1 MKIKDILS
9 SVKHSAHN
17 SVLELDFKKI
27 SYKKEKIEK
36 DSVYFHLN
44 PNKYSIGS
52 IFENSEQIKPVAIIS
67 ESDEAEELFGIP
79 CIKTENARAALSFA
93 YSAFCGIDYSNLKFI
108 GITGTNGKT
117 TTAHLINK
125 ILISEGKRTGVI
137 GTGKIEI
144 LGETIT
150 AFDYSMTTPD
160 PDVLFPSIK
169 RMQADGCEYVIMEV
183 SSHALSF
190 DKVCPI
196 TFDIGIFTNLS
207 HEHLDF
213 HVTMEEYYKSKAKLF
228 ERCKLGIFNI
238 DDEYGRRAYTEA
250 PCKKESIGIL
260 WDADAVA
267 KEPTLK
273 GFYGSSYLY
282 REKDFIFKMN
292 LPLVG
297 AHNIYNSLCAIKAA
311 VALGCRPCVAKR
323 TLEKAAPPD
332 GRFFVIRDE
341 VSVIIDYAHTP
352 AAMENTLKIINTAK
366 KAEQKLI
373 CVFGCGGNRDRS
385 KRPLMGKVAEEAANF
400 VILTE
405 DNSRGE
411 EPMNILNDIASGIS
425 DKSKA
430 AIIPKRKDA
439 IENAILNADDGTV
452 IAVLGKGAEKYN
464 IDSTGIHAYS
474 DEDIIRKALL
484 GRKELSRHNE
494 GRS

>member
-9 SVKHSAHN
+9 SQKHVVPKR
-17 SVLELDFKKI
+17 VLELDFKKI
-27 SYKKEKIEK
+27 SYKKEKIEQ

-44 PNKYSIGS
+44 PKKYSIGS
-52 IFENSEQIKPVAIIS
+52 IFENEEQIKPVAIIGDGDES
-67 ESDEAEELFGIP
+67 EEIFGIP
-79 CIKTENARAALSFA
+79 YIKTENARAALSHA
-93 YSAFCGIDYSNLKFI
+93 YSAFCGIDYSSLKFI

-117 TTAHLINK
+117 TTAHLINE
-125 ILISEGKRTGVI
+125 ILKSEGKRTGVI

-144 LGETIT
+144 LGETVSS
-150 AFDYSMTTPD
+150 FDYSMTTPD

-169 RMQADGCEYVIMEV
+169 RMQEDGCEYVIMEV
-183 SSHALSF
+183 SSHALCF
-190 DKVCPI
+190 EKVCPI

-213 HVTMEEYYKSKAKLF
+213 HITMEEYYKSKLKLF
-228 ERCKLGIFNI
+228 KRCKLGIFNI

-250 PCKKESIGIL
+250 PCKKESVGVL

-267 KEPTLK
+267 KEPKLK
-273 GFYGSSYLY
+273 GFSGSSYLY

-311 VALGCRPCVAKR
+311 VASGCRPCVAKR
-323 TLEKAAPPD
+323 TLEKVAPPD
-332 GRFFVIRDE
+332 GRFFVIDDE
-341 VSVIIDYAHTP
+341 ISVIIDYAHTP

-373 CVFGCGGNRDRS
+373 CVFGCGGERDKA
-385 KRPLMGKVAEEAANF
+385 KRPLMGSIAERLSDF

-411 EPMNILNDIASGIS
+411 DAINILNEIASGIS
-425 DKSKA
+425 DKSKTA
-430 AIIPKRKDA
+430 TIPKRTDA
-439 IENAILNADDGTV
+439 IENAVLNADKGTV
-452 IAVLGKGAEKYN
+452 IAILGKGAEKYN
-464 IDSTGIHAYS
+464 IDSKGIRAYS
-474 DEDIIRKALL
+474 DEDTVRKALL
-484 GRKELSRHNE
+484 RRKELTRQNE
-494 GRS
+494 G